1 MASANTGENY
11 THSYQQR
18 TILMGL
24 RTQLMLGS
32 ILIFTGVFAA
42 AFFWFY
48 TFTTSRALA
57 RLKEDLVA
65 TTQGAAAGV
74 DADELL
80 ALYQEGEPTVN
91 GQRATDPRYEHQVAW
106 LDTVHTIEPRAWLL
120 IFVLGNQ
127 PDTRRVGA
135 AIEQDEII
143 YVVDMMWNHAPED
156 AIDFLEPAQGT
167 AYHLAAIQ
175 QGKTTVRPL
184 YDDQWGSWMSAYSPV
199 RNDAG
204 EIVAGVGVDFEA
216 SYVRDIQRQIR
227 NRFGIAFAVT
237 YSTLLLMVFLLSEA
251 LTRRLKRLKDV
262 AEKVGE
268 GDYSQNISGL
278 NHKVLQDEI
287 SVLARILSVMTE
299 KVRDREE
306 SLRRQVTNLKV
317 EIDQAKRW
325 AQVQEI
331 VDTDF
336 FRDLQDKAKLFRQQ
350 CSQFPHRKP

>member
-1 MASANTGENY
+1 MASANTGEHLNM
-11 THSYQQR
+11 SQQK

-32 ILIFTGVFAA
+32 TLIFTGVFAA

-48 TFTTSRALA
+48 SFTTSRALT

-80 ALYQEGEPTVN
+80 ALYREGEPGLN
-91 GQRATDPRYEHQVAW
+91 GQRSKDPRYENQVAW

-120 IFVLGNQ
+120 VFVLGNQ
-127 PDTRRVGA
+127 PDTRRAGEPV
-135 AIEQDEII
+135 EQDEII

-156 AIDFLEPAQGT
+156 AIDFLQPTQGT
-167 AYHLAAIQ
+167 SYHLKAIE
-175 QGKTTVRPL
+175 QGKTTIRPL
-184 YDDQWGSWMSAYSPV
+184 YDDAWGSWMSAYSPV
-199 RNDAG
+199 KNENG
-204 EIVAGVGVDFEA
+204 EIVAAVGVDFEA
-216 SYVRDIQRQIR
+216 GYVREIQRQIR
-227 NRFGIAFAVT
+227 NRFGMAFAVT
-237 YSTLLLMVFLLSEA
+237 YSVLIAMVFLLSEA
-251 LTRRLKRLKDV
+251 LTKRLKRLKDV

-268 GDYSQNISGL
+268 GDYSQNIAVL
-278 NHKVLQDEI
+278 HQKVLQDEI
-287 SVLARILSVMTE
+287 SVLAQILSVMTE

-336 FRDLQDKAKLFRQQ
+336 FRDLQVKAKLFRQQ
-350 CSQFPHRKP
+350 CSRSSNRKP